1 MRHHEQKEALF
12 IRLAAEFINTE
23 SNRQSLITV
32 TRGQLSD
39 DERRVDLFFT
49 VLPESKEEEVG
60 VFLMRNRAPFRDY
73 VKKHSENLRVLPTF
87 DFKLDVGEK
96 NRLDLEALS
105 QEEASENKA

>member
-1 MRHHEQKEALF
+1 MT
-12 IRLAAEFINTE
+12 I
-23 SNRQSLITV
+23 
-32 TRGQLSD
+32 TRGNLSD
-39 DERRVDLFFT
+39 DEKRSDLFYT
-49 VLPESKEEEVG
+49 VLPESKEDEVG

-105 QEEASENKA
+105 S